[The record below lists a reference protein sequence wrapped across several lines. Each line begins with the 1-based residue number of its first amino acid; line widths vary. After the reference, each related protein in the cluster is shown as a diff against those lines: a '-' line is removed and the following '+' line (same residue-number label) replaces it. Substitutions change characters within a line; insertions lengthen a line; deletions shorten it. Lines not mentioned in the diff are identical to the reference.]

1 MLERL
6 RLLPTVMLVAAMLL
20 GLKVVHM
27 IGGLSD
33 VAVIG
38 HAEAQ
43 AAEEPAVEPAPA
55 AEGEAKPEGG
65 EAGKEPE
72 KARNRPD
79 KELSNA
85 ELQSALDAQS
95 EKLHEPGKM
104 SDAEIAVLGSLTA
117 RREEIE
123 KRAKD
128 FETREQLLAAAE
140 KRVEERITELKA
152 LEIKINSQIAQSDKA
167 NEERLKGVVQMY
179 ETMKPKDAARIFE
192 RLDMGVLVDV
202 TKRMSPRKL
211 AAVLASMDPA
221 AAQDLTVELATGDR
235 LPDMPDQKAE
245 KADKAPQLKPAAAVV
260 VTPNGQ
266 QS

>member
-20 GLKVVHM
+20 GLNVVHM
-27 IGGLSD
+27 IGALSD
-33 VAVIG
+33 VSVIG

-43 AAEEPAVEPAPA
+43 AAAEPAASEAAPA
-55 AEGEAKPEGG
+55 AEGEAKAEGG
-65 EAGKEPE
+65 KHEKASNRPE
-72 KARNRPD
+72 KAMD
-79 KELSNA
+79 NA
-85 ELQSALDAQS
+85 ELESALEAQS
-95 EKLHEPGKM
+95 KQLHAPSQM
-104 SDAEIAVLGSLTA
+104 SAAEIAVLGSLTE
-117 RREEIE
+117 RREAIE
-123 KRAKD
+123 KQAKD
-128 FETREQLLAAAE
+128 VETREQLLNAAE
-140 KRVEERITELKA
+140 KRVEARIAELKA
-152 LEIKINSQIAQSDKA
+152 LETKINGQIAASDAA

-211 AAVLASMDPA
+211 SAVLSAMDPV

-235 LPDMPDQKAE
+235 LPDMPDPKAE
-245 KADKAPQLKPAAAVV
+245 KADKGAAPKPAAAVV
-260 VTPNGQ
+260 VKPDGQ

>member
-38 HAEAQ
+38 HAEASS
-43 AAEEPAVEPAPA
+43 AP
-55 AEGEAKPEGG
+55 EGEAATPAGGEGAAKSEGEGG
-65 EAGKEPE
+65 EPAKSG
-72 KARNRPD
+72 KARNRPEKNLD
-79 KELSNA
+79 NA
-85 ELQSALDAQS
+85 ELQAALDAQS
-95 EKLHEPGKM
+95 KQMHEPAKM
-104 SDAEIAVLGSLTA
+104 SDAELAVLGSLTE
-117 RREEIE
+117 RREAIDQHAKEI
-123 KRAKD
+123 
-128 FETREQLLAAAE
+128 ETREQLLTAAE
-140 KRVEERITELKA
+140 KRVEARIVELKE
-152 LEIKINSQIAQSDKA
+152 LEAKINKQIAVSDAA

-211 AAVLASMDPA
+211 SAVLSAMDPA

-235 LPDMPDQKAE
+235 LPDMPDQKA
-245 KADKAPQLKPAAAVV
+245 DKPDAPKPAAAVV
-260 VTPNGQ
+260 VKPDGQ
-266 QS
+266 QG